1 MPPRPA
7 TIAKPPTTASP
18 ASWNP
23 AVPPPPVTGAPLG
36 TGVYEGLGDGLAE
49 GLWLA
54 LDDVDGVAED
64 LALALEL
71 SDADALALADAPALA
86 LAEVL
91 AVAVEVALE
100 VALELAVGE
109 PLNTVTEE
117 VLPEVQADSAIQA
130 IMVVRP
136 QPMAVRTLIEP
147 PHALGNDHFPVAAR
161 RNRRRKGKRVADL
174 WSLTAPAGER
184 TGQKT
189 GGHNAASASGRT
201 NSQWRAHHR
210 NIRLLE

>member
-36 TGVYEGLGDGLAE
+36 TGVYEGLGDGLAA
-49 GLWLA
+49 GLRLA
-54 LDDVDGVAED
+54 LGDVDGLAEEV
-64 LALALEL
+64 ALALEL
-71 SDADALALADAPALA
+71 ADADADALALADAPALA
-86 LAEVL
+86 LAESVL
-91 AVAVEVALE
+91 VAVEVA
-100 VALELAVGE
+100 VELALAEPLAEGGKTDTDGE
-109 PLNTVTEE
+109 PL
-117 VLPEVQADSAIQA
+117 EVQAESATQA

-136 QPMAVRTLIEP
+136 QLTAVYRTRCDVHAKAVRTLLEP

-161 RNRRRKGKRVADL
+161 RNRRRKDKRVAGL

-184 TGQKT
+184 TGQKD
-189 GGHNAASASGRT
+189 R
-201 NSQWRAHHR
+201 RP
-210 NIRLLE
+210 